1 MLQSRIVHDRAGR
14 VGVGWCLGPAAQRSP
29 RGFGL
34 LSFGVEA
41 SCLSW
46 VCFVIVVGDL
56 QLEFATC
63 LVCPGRG
70 YCLNNGVP
78 FLKSF

>member
-1 MLQSRIVHDRAGR
+1 MWRSRIVHDRAGR
-14 VGVGWCLGPAAQRSP
+14 GGSRSLG
-29 RGFGL
+29 L
-34 LSFGVEA
+34 HSFGVEA

-56 QLEFATC
+56 QLESATC

-78 FLKSF
+78 FLKSS

>member
-1 MLQSRIVHDRAGR
+1 MWRSRIVHERAGR
-14 VGVGWCLGPAAQRSP
+14 SGSRSLG
-29 RGFGL
+29 L
-34 LSFGVEA
+34 HSFGVEA

-46 VCFVIVVGDL
+46 VCSVIEVGDF
-56 QLEFATC
+56 QHETATG
-63 LVCPGRG
+63 LVCRGRG